1 MGNDAVNRDNLF
13 KDLGEEEKRVLS
25 YFLNN
30 ISVGEIVATRELK
43 VLEKIGNP
51 EEVIDKLVEMGLLER
66 GTGCINLAK
75 EIREEVYRRRTGKK

>member
-1 MGNDAVNRDNLF
+1 MGNDAVNKDKLF
-13 KDLGEEEKRVLS
+13 KGLGEEERRVLS

>member
-1 MGNDAVNRDNLF
+1 MGNDAVNIYNLL
-13 KDLGEEEKRVLS
+13 KSLGEEERRVLN

-51 EEVIDKLVEMGLLER
+51 EEVIDRLVEKGLLER

-75 EIREEVYRRRTGKK
+75 EIREEVYRKQAGKR

>member
-1 MGNDAVNRDNLF
+1 MGNDAVNLDNLL
-13 KDLGEEEKRVLS
+13 KSLGEEERRVLN

-51 EEVIDKLVEMGLLER
+51 EEVIDKLVEKGLLER
-66 GTGCINLAK
+66 GTGCVNLAK
-75 EIREEVYRRRTGKK
+75 EIREDVYRKRAGKR